1 MKQTKTYGVK
11 NVDMLFAS
19 HNICGSLRDNQAEL
33 VVIRTNWTMD
43 YVDDLE
49 QRITDAIH
57 NYLGLDRFN
66 ALRTAT
72 LKLNHITVPAWR
84 DLSFIRTQI
93 KADFDAES
101 NFILKELGLGNY
113 HKSSRTSQQ
122 ELSSLLMAFRRGMSD
137 ELKTRIVAKGTNVE
151 LIERIKDYAVAV
163 IGSNNEQEKMK
174 QTSKALSHEAR
185 EALNNIYNE
194 IIGICK
200 IAASYYKNEPV
211 KKELF
216 VFSRVTRR
224 LGQSSSNTQQPLVN
238 E

>member
-1 MKQTKTYGVK
+1 MKQSKLYSVK

-19 HNICGSLRDNQAEL
+19 QKICGSLRDNQPEL

-66 ALRTAT
+66 ALRNAT
-72 LKLNHITVPAWR
+72 QNLYQIITPAWR

-93 KADFDAES
+93 KTDFGNES
-101 NFILKELGLGNY
+101 EFILKELGLGNY
-113 HKSSRTSQQ
+113 TKASRNNQQ
-122 ELSSLLMAFRRGMSD
+122 QVCTLLMAFRRGMSD
-137 ELKTRIVAKGTNVE
+137 ELKTRIEAKGTNPA
-151 LIERIKDYAVAV
+151 LIERIKNYGMAV
-163 IGSNNEQEKMK
+163 IESNNEQEKMK

-185 EALNNIYNE
+185 EALNDIYKD
-194 IIGICK
+194 IISICK
-200 IAASYYKNEPV
+200 ISASYYKDDPV

-216 VFSRVTRR
+216 IFSKVTRG
-224 LGQSSSNTQQPLVN
+224 LGQSSNAQSPLVN